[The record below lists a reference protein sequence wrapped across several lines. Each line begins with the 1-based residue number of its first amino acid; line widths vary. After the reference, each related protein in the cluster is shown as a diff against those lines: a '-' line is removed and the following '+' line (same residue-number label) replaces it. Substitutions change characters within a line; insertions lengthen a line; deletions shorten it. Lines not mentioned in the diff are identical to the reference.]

1 MPPFSIPMPALANL
15 KMTSFQRKVPL
26 DWKQPVGNPDQDHY
40 GKAFSITEHTAG
52 AMVKSPPEVVGPAT
66 SNKYHGDA
74 AKEVSKWYKDFME
87 DATDKIKSAV
97 DSWRPKVK
105 FKDVKVMA
113 LCGIGG
119 PGILDAPDIKNEP
132 SFSSWPSSA
141 KEKNAKAYIKAV
153 VEGFS
158 KNWMEFSDN
167 CTLPGLPWWPAFVAF
182 TLAMAPPMPNIP
194 MPLIA
199 LLSSKMTAI
208 TVYTQLSSSMQD
220 ALDSGVKDK
229 DEAEDHKKIFDSIGF
244 AVATNAL
251 AWLPMQMVMNV
262 MGKGPVPPYAPPV
275 VPLGPVVAGDV
286 LPTPGHLT

>member
-1 MPPFSIPMPALANL
+1 MPPFTIPMDQLANV
-15 KMTSFQRKVPL
+15 KMISFKRKVPF
-26 DWKQPVGNPDQDHY
+26 DWQQPQGDPDEDIWPM
-40 GKAFSITEHTAG
+40 AFSFVERVAG
-52 AMVKSPPEVVGPAT
+52 ATVMSPPEVVGPAT
-66 SNKYHGDA
+66 TNKYHGDG
-74 AKEVSKWYKDFME
+74 AKEVSKWFKDFMKE
-87 DATDKIKSAV
+87 ATDKIKSAV
-97 DSWRPKVK
+97 DGWRPKVK
-105 FKDVKVMA
+105 FKSVQVMA

-119 PGILDAPDIKNEP
+119 PGILDAPNIKNEP
-132 SFSSWPSSA
+132 AFSSWQG

-182 TLAMAPPMPNIP
+182 ALAMAPPMPNIP

-199 LLSSKMTAI
+199 LLSSKMTSI
-208 TVYTQLSSSMQD
+208 TVYTELSKSMQD

-229 DEAEDHKKIFDSIGF
+229 DEAEDHKKIFDSISF

-251 AWLPMQMVMNV
+251 AWLPMQMVVNV

-275 VPLGPVVAGDV
+275 VPVGPVTAGDV
-286 LPTPGHLT
+286 LPTPGHLP